1 MKFVVTGGAG
11 FVGNNIVRILVK
23 NGHDVIV
30 LDNLHTGKKENLEG
44 VLEKIEFHSIDIR
57 NLEELEEKIKDV
69 DGIFHQAA
77 LTDVQESFSKPN
89 EYHDVN
95 VIGTKNIF
103 EIAKKYKIKVVFA
116 SSSAIYGDSKKIP
129 ISEENGKKPIS
140 PYGVTKLENET
151 DAERYHKEGLN
162 VIGLRYFNI
171 YGKGQNLGYA
181 GVITKF
187 KEKINQNEK
196 IEIFGNGENSRDFIH
211 VDDVAKINLIVM
223 NSEEKYGF
231 FNIGTGIETSINN
244 LAKTMIDVSGKEID
258 LFHSEPL
265 EGDIEKSVANI
276 QKTKKIFNWE
286 YEIDLIH
293 GIKKLQ
299 ER

>member
-299 ER
+299 EK